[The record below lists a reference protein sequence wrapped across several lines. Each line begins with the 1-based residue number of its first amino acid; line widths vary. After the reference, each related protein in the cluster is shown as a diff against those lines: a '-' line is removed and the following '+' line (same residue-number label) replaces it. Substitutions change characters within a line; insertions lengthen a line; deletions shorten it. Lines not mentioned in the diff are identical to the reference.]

1 MTQQLVQA
9 LATHSK
15 SIKSVLPSSMQTD
28 EKLKRIQRIAL
39 TVCENDSYLQKC
51 DPLTVLGCVV
61 KAASYGLE
69 VEPSFGHA
77 YLVPYKGKCTL
88 IIGYRGM
95 MELVRR
101 SGKVSHIS
109 ARIVYENDFF
119 EIEYGAEEKI
129 IHKPF
134 LKGDRGEMVGVYA
147 VATLKDNGEHQFEYL
162 SKEQVDKIKNSAQTD
177 MVWSKHYEEM
187 ARKTA
192 VRRLY
197 KYLPMSTDDAQEAIS
212 LDDTP
217 ETQQPHLLIDPNH
230 RLAEPESDKT
240 VYEQVQESAS
250 QDLDKRREDVAMVLC
265 ELSLEHGEEK
275 VKKVLDIGEQFKIE
289 NASDSDLKKI
299 ALKLKSAKFNE

>member
-1 MTQQLVQA
+1 MTQPLMNA
-9 LATHSK
+9 LTTHSK
-15 SIKSVLPSSMQTD
+15 SIKSVLPTSMQTD
-28 EKLKRIQRIAL
+28 EKLRRIQRIAL

-51 DPLTVLGCVV
+51 DPLTVIGCVV

-119 EIEYGAEEKI
+119 EIEYGSLETI
-129 IHKPF
+129 VHKPN
-134 LKGDRGEMVGVYA
+134 LKDRGEMIGVYA
-147 VATLKDNGEHQFEYL
+147 VATLKDTGEHQFEYM
-162 SKEQVDKIKNSAQTD
+162 SKEQIDKIKNSAQTD
-177 MVWSKHYEEM
+177 MVWGKHYEEM

-197 KYLPMSTDDAQEAIS
+197 KYLPMATEEAQGAIS
-212 LDDTP
+212 FDDKP
-217 ETQQPHLLIDPNH
+217 EEQQPHLLIDPNH
-230 RLAEPESDKT
+230 KLIEPAPDKT

-250 QDLDKRREDVAMVLC
+250 SDLDKRRNDVAMVLC
-265 ELSLEHGEEK
+265 DLSLEHGEDK
-275 VKKVLDIGEQFKIE
+275 VRKVLELGAEFKIE
-289 NASDSDLKKI
+289 NATDSDLKKI
-299 ALKLKSAKFNE
+299 ALKLKSAKFND